1 MKNFQSIKPGSSQQ
15 TFRDVVRFVESEPVS
30 LHHSDP
36 GKNSLSVLFNC
47 FFKNYFIVCV
57 WELCLDMSTPV
68 YSAIGDQKGAPDP
81 LGLELA
87 VGLGVEPLEE
97 CS

>member
-1 MKNFQSIKPGSSQQ
+1 MKNFQSIKPGSSLQ

-36 GKNSLSVLFNC
+36 GKNSLSGLFNW

-57 WELCLDMSTPV
+57 WELCLDMSTSV
-68 YSAIGDQKGAPDP
+68 CSAVGDQKG
-81 LGLELA
+81 LGSPGTGA
-87 VGLGVEPLEE
+87 SSGAG
-97 CS
+97 S